1 MEILKSHLI
10 NREMYV
16 NIKPSTSQGKKMMAI
31 FYDEAKKKIKTTHF
45 GQASASDYIHHNDLS
60 RKMNYIKRHQTRED
74 WNDYMSAGALSR
86 WILWNK
92 PSLTESIKDYMNRF
106 KLKEY

>member
-1 MEILKSHLI
+1 
-10 NREMYV
+10 MYV

-45 GQASASDYIHHNDLS
+45 GQETASDYTLHNDLS
-60 RKMNYIKRHQTRED
+60 RKMNYISRHKERED
-74 WNDYMSAGALSR
+74 WEDYMTAGALSR

-92 PSLTESIKDYMNRF
+92 PTLSASIKDYMNKFR
-106 KLKEY
+106 LREY

>member
-1 MEILKSHLI
+1 
-10 NREMYV
+10 
-16 NIKPSTSQGKKMMAI
+16 MMAI

-45 GQASASDYIHHNDLS
+45 GQETASDYTIHGDIA
-60 RKMNYIKRHQTRED
+60 RKMNYIKRHEARED
-74 WNDYMSAGALSR
+74 WNDYMTAGALSR

-106 KLKEY
+106 DLRRN

>member
-1 MEILKSHLI
+1 
-10 NREMYV
+10 MYV

-45 GQASASDYIHHNDLS
+45 GQASASDYSLHNDLT
-60 RKMNYIKRHQTRED
+60 RKMNYLARHKERED
-74 WNDYMSAGALSR
+74 WGDYMTAGSLSR

-92 PSLTESIKDYMNRF
+92 PTLNESINDYMNKF